1 MLVCVQERERHPQG
15 YIYSGPSRSRHQDG
29 NRHIRNLSGKPVK
42 DKGGMIKRK
51 TGEPS
56 NYGRSLTR
64 VKEKRRTE
72 GWMED
77 SGTAAHF

>member
-1 MLVCVQERERHPQG
+1 M
-15 YIYSGPSRSRHQDG
+15 
-29 NRHIRNLSGKPVK
+29 K

-56 NYGRSLTR
+56 NYSRSLTR

-72 GWMED
+72 GWTED